1 MNNQPKQSSFINTFA
16 WITIVFSGFR
26 VLIGIMQNMMMMT
39 VMKDRGF
46 VEEMSQNIPN
56 DMPPMMAIMFG
67 NMELIKDAF
76 IAT

>member
-16 WITIVFSGFR
+16 LIAIVFSGFG
-26 VLIGIMQNMMMMT
+26 VLIGIIQNIMMT
-39 VMKDRGF
+39 VMKDRGLT
-46 VEEMSQNIPN
+46 EEMSQYIPN